1 MSQTTLSHSMPPKT
15 STLMLS
21 DRLLTLAQE
30 ADRAGCVNVADRLV
44 VLAHAVLDRPMLD
57 RSALSH

>member
-1 MSQTTLSHSMPPKT
+1 MPNLNFHPEPAKT

-30 ADRAGCVNVADRLV
+30 ADRAGCVSVADRLV
-44 VLAHAVLDRPMLD
+44 VLAHAVLDRP
-57 RSALSH
+57 ALTH

>member
-1 MSQTTLSHSMPPKT
+1 MSQSLSESALSYSMPPKT

-30 ADRAGCVNVADRLV
+30 ADRAGCVSVADRLV
-44 VLAHAVLDRPMLD
+44 VLAHAVLDRP
-57 RSALSH
+57 AVTH